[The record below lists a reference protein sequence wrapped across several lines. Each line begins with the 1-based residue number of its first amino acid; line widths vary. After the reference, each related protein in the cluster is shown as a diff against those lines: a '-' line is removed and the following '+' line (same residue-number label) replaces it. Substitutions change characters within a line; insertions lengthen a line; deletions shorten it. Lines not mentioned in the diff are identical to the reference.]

1 MLIELNLRVFSVSP
15 PRRSV
20 KNFQELKPNDQSE
33 LLTSPRFLGRLSAC
47 PRFAIAKNRYQAL
60 DLGYPPV
67 RLSLLEVLSQKV
79 VFGPEGK
86 STAQ

>member
-20 KNFQELKPNDQSE
+20 KKKQKSKNKSGCPTL
-33 LLTSPRFLGRLSAC
+33 PRFFGQLSAC
-47 PRFAIAKNRYQAL
+47 PQFATAKNRYQAL
-60 DLGYPPV
+60 DLGYPPEP
-67 RLSLLEVLSQKV
+67 LSLLEVLFQKAAL
-79 VFGPEGK
+79 GPEGK